1 MQVPWANYGINN
13 RRRDMNSVA
22 KAAPSQVTNIFN
34 AAQRLTLTER
44 LVLAKLLLESVL
56 GVEDATTY
64 LQNLQQGQENATAS
78 TTDSGW
84 PQGFFES
91 TAGAWAGE
99 PLVREPQGDY
109 EIRDELQ

>member
-1 MQVPWANYGINN
+1 
-13 RRRDMNSVA
+13 MNSVA
-22 KAAPSQVTNIFN
+22 KAASSQVANVFN

-44 LVLAKLLLESVL
+44 LILAKLLLKSVL
-56 GVEDATTY
+56 GVQDANTY
-64 LQNLQQGQENATAS
+64 LQALEQGHENATVD

-84 PQGFFES
+84 PQGFFEA